1 MKERPLMNNRTQS
14 TQTDRLRTPSLLRP
28 AATGETGLMTLLI
41 AGILLLWAPDAFS
54 AMSTSPAALS
64 FSGTTGTTN
73 PPAQTITFW
82 KNGDRT
88 RNWTVNASAPWISVT
103 PSSGTIATEQD
114 QITVSVNATGLS
126 AGSYTST
133 VVIATE
139 SFKGRLV
146 KTIVPVSLSLTQ
158 SSTATP
164 TIRLSPAALSFSGIA
179 GSANPAAQL
188 LSLTNSSGGT
198 LSWSLSDNATWL
210 TLSTASGMTT
220 TETDSIA
227 ASVNLTGLAA
237 GTYTAA
243 ITVSASGATNSPQI
257 IPVSLTVTAAS
268 TATPVIGLSVSSLA
282 FSGTAGGVNPAAQS
296 FTISNTGAGT
306 LTWSARANAGWI
318 SSISPLNGTNNSTVT
333 IGVSLA
339 GLAAGTYNASITV
352 GATGA
357 TVRTIPVSLTV
368 NPASTS
374 ATPAIGISA
383 SSLTFGG
390 TAGGVNPAAQSFTVS
405 NTGTGTLAWTASDNA
420 AWLTLSPA
428 TGTNTGTVS
437 ATVNLAGLTAGTYSG
452 TITAAATGA
461 TSRTIPVSLTVNPAT
476 TATPIIGLSL
486 ASLTYAGTAGG
497 ANPAAQTFTVS
508 NTGAG
513 TLTWTAGDSAS
524 WLTLTPATGTNT
536 GTVTASVSLAGLA
549 AGTYSGT
556 ITVSAAGAT
565 SRTLPVSLTVGSG
578 TATTNSATLTWVPNT
593 ETDLAGYKIYVG
605 TQSGVYGD
613 PIVLGRVN
621 TYQVANLVVGTTY
634 FFCIT
639 AYDNAGNESSRSVEV
654 TKSIF

>member
-1 MKERPLMNNRTQS
+1 MNNRAQS

-28 AATGETGLMTLLI
+28 AATSMGSKVAMLT
-41 AGILLLWAPDAFS
+41 AGILMLWAPVDSF
-54 AMSTSPAALS
+54 AMSTSPAALT
-64 FSGTTGTTN
+64 FSGTTGATN

-82 KNGDRT
+82 KGGDRT
-88 RNWTVNASAPWISVT
+88 KNWTITASAPWISVT

-133 VVIATE
+133 VVISTE
-139 SFKGRLV
+139 SFKGRQV

-164 TIRLSPAALSFSGIA
+164 IIQLSPAALSFSGIA

-198 LSWSLSDNATWL
+198 LSWNLSDNATWL
-210 TLSTASGMTT
+210 TLSTASGTTT
-220 TETDSIA
+220 TETDSVA

-257 IPVSLTVTAAS
+257 IPVSLTITAAS

-282 FSGTAGGVNPAAQS
+282 FSGTAGGANPAAQS
-296 FTISNTGAGT
+296 FI
-306 LTWSARANAGWI
+306 
-318 SSISPLNGTNNSTVT
+318 
-333 IGVSLA
+333 
-339 GLAAGTYNASITV
+339 
-352 GATGA
+352 
-357 TVRTIPVSLTV
+357 
-368 NPASTS
+368 
-374 ATPAIGISA
+374 
-383 SSLTFGG
+383 
-390 TAGGVNPAAQSFTVS
+390 VS
-405 NTGTGTLAWTASDNA
+405 NTGS
-420 AWLTLSPA
+420 
-428 TGTNTGTVS
+428 
-437 ATVNLAGLTAGTYSG
+437 
-452 TITAAATGA
+452 
-461 TSRTIPVSLTVNPAT
+461 
-476 TATPIIGLSL
+476 
-486 ASLTYAGTAGG
+486 
-497 ANPAAQTFTVS
+497 
-508 NTGAG
+508 G

-536 GTVTASVSLAGLA
+536 GTVTASVNLSGLA

-565 SRTLPVSLTVGSG
+565 SKTLPVSLTVGAG
-578 TATTNSATLTWVPNT
+578 TATTNSATLTWVANT

-605 TQSGVYGD
+605 TQSGVYGA
-613 PIVLGRVN
+613 PIVLGQVT
-621 TYQVANLVVGTTY
+621 TYQIANLVVGTTY

-639 AYDNAGNESSRSVEV
+639 AYDNAGNESLHSAEV
-654 TKSIF
+654 SKSIF

>member
-54 AMSTSPAALS
+54 AMSTSPVALS

-82 KNGDRT
+82 KSGDRT

-126 AGSYTST
+126 TGSYTST

-158 SSTATP
+158 SSTTTP

-179 GSANPAAQL
+179 GNANPAAQL

-198 LSWSLSDNATWL
+198 LSWSLSDNAAWL
-210 TLSTASGMTT
+210 TLSTASGTTT

-243 ITVSASGATNSPQI
+243 ITVLASGATNSPQI

-306 LTWSARANAGWI
+306 LTWTAGD
-318 SSISPLNGTNNSTVT
+318 
-333 IGVSLA
+333 
-339 GLAAGTYNASITV
+339 
-352 GATGA
+352 
-357 TVRTIPVSLTV
+357 
-368 NPASTS
+368 
-374 ATPAIGISA
+374 SA
-383 SSLTFGG
+383 S
-390 TAGGVNPAAQSFTVS
+390 
-405 NTGTGTLAWTASDNA
+405 
-420 AWLTLSPA
+420 WLTLAPA

-437 ATVNLAGLTAGTYSG
+437 ATVNLAGL
-452 TITAAATGA
+452 
-461 TSRTIPVSLTVNPAT
+461 
-476 TATPIIGLSL
+476 
-486 ASLTYAGTAGG
+486 
-497 ANPAAQTFTVS
+497 
-508 NTGAG
+508 
-513 TLTWTAGDSAS
+513 
-524 WLTLTPATGTNT
+524 
-536 GTVTASVSLAGLA
+536 A

-556 ITVSAAGAT
+556 ITVAATGAT

-578 TATTNSATLTWVPNT
+578 TATTNSATLTWAPNT

-605 TQSGVYGD
+605 TQSGMYGD
-613 PIVLGRVN
+613 PIVLGPVN
-621 TYQVANLVVGTTY
+621 TYQVANLASGTTY

>member
-1 MKERPLMNNRTQS
+1 MNNRTQS
-14 TQTDRLRTPSLLRP
+14 TQTDRLRTPSLLRS

-41 AGILLLWAPDAFS
+41 AGILLLWAPADSF
-54 AMSTSPAALS
+54 AMSASPTALR

-82 KNGDRT
+82 KSGDRT

-179 GSANPAAQL
+179 GSTNPAAQL

-198 LSWSLSDNATWL
+198 LSWSLSDNAAWL

-306 LTWSARANAGWI
+306 LTW
-318 SSISPLNGTNNSTVT
+318 
-333 IGVSLA
+333 
-339 GLAAGTYNASITV
+339 
-352 GATGA
+352 
-357 TVRTIPVSLTV
+357 
-368 NPASTS
+368 
-374 ATPAIGISA
+374 
-383 SSLTFGG
+383 
-390 TAGGVNPAAQSFTVS
+390 
-405 NTGTGTLAWTASDNA
+405 TASDNA

-486 ASLTYAGTAGG
+486 ASLTYVGTAGG
-497 ANPAAQTFTVS
+497 ANPAAQSFTVS

-536 GTVTASVSLAGLA
+536 GTVSASVNLAGLA

-578 TATTNSATLTWVPNT
+578 TSASNSATLTWVPNT

-639 AYDNAGNESSRSVEV
+639 AYDNAGNESARSVEL

>member
-1 MKERPLMNNRTQS
+1 M
-14 TQTDRLRTPSLLRP
+14 
-28 AATGETGLMTLLI
+28 AI
-41 AGILLLWAPDAFS
+41 A
-54 AMSTSPAALS
+54 
-64 FSGTTGTTN
+64 
-73 PPAQTITFW
+73 
-82 KNGDRT
+82 
-88 RNWTVNASAPWISVT
+88 
-103 PSSGTIATEQD
+103 
-114 QITVSVNATGLS
+114 
-126 AGSYTST
+126 
-133 VVIATE
+133 
-139 SFKGRLV
+139 
-146 KTIVPVSLSLTQ
+146 
-158 SSTATP
+158 
-164 TIRLSPAALSFSGIA
+164 
-179 GSANPAAQL
+179 
-188 LSLTNSSGGT
+188 
-198 LSWSLSDNATWL
+198 
-210 TLSTASGMTT
+210 
-220 TETDSIA
+220 
-227 ASVNLTGLAA
+227 
-237 GTYTAA
+237 
-243 ITVSASGATNSPQI
+243 VSASGATNSPQI

-390 TAGGVNPAAQSFTVS
+390 TAGGANPAAQSFTIS
-405 NTGTGTLAWTASDNA
+405 NTGAGTLTWTASDNA

-437 ATVNLAGLTAGTYSG
+437 ASVN
-452 TITAAATGA
+452 
-461 TSRTIPVSLTVNPAT
+461 
-476 TATPIIGLSL
+476 
-486 ASLTYAGTAGG
+486 
-497 ANPAAQTFTVS
+497 
-508 NTGAG
+508 
-513 TLTWTAGDSAS
+513 
-524 WLTLTPATGTNT
+524 
-536 GTVTASVSLAGLA
+536 LAGLA

-578 TATTNSATLTWVPNT
+578 TSASNSATLTWVPNT

-639 AYDNAGNESSRSVEV
+639 AYDNAGNESARSVELS
-654 TKSIF
+654 KSIF